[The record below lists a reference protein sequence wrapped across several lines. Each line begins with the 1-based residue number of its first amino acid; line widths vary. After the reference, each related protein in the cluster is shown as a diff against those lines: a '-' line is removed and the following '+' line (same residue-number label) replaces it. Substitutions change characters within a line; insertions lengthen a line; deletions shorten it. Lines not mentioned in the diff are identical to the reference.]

1 MLDYKLELLFS
12 FLKILIPFFA
22 ISFISFFLI
31 RILNIK
37 DFLEKIILFF
47 LFNWFQ
53 IVISIEI
60 LSLFKAVSL
69 ISLII
74 FHGSSLIICLI
85 IVLIKKI
92 DIKIN
97 FKVILKLFF
106 NFFQELELSKILKII
121 IVVWVIV
128 ILGTTFFI
136 GIISPPGNYDSL
148 TYHLA
153 RVGFWQQNGTIN
165 HYTTWAEIQNLNPV
179 NAEVGLL
186 WIILFT
192 GSDNIAF
199 ISQWIA
205 LAVILI
211 AVYKLLRLIN
221 LSRIISLI
229 SVSLFISFDIV
240 LLEATSTQNDL
251 ILVAFVILSVIFL
264 LKSLQIN
271 KPNYKYLL
279 ITGLTLGFM
288 ISLKGSSVLFI
299 PGIAIF
305 IFLINKNNKI
315 KFIKIGYLLLF
326 SILGVFIFASYNF
339 FQNYIDYKNIL
350 SPKDYAGTLS
360 ISNPNL
366 KTFISNISRHFSSFY
381 QYYLID
387 HGTIGNLIIKT
398 VVNLHNKL
406 GLSTDAPQTI
416 LPGVIFYYS
425 PVKLNYD
432 ESFFGPLFFFLVLPS
447 LIYSMFLFLV
457 LRIWKKGKELIQKY
471 KDSLKLFLIG
481 LSFFLCFMF
490 IFRWQPYSGRLL
502 MGFTLFS
509 IAIFAINLEFL
520 KSIKLKYFFNIISLI
535 IIILLITASYFP
547 LFKADYINLSKF
559 DFSAK
564 YDDRRGNFIKDGQ
577 DLVYSTFG
585 DKYKLG
591 LILRGGDTVYYL
603 FGKKFENKLIYIPKG
618 SWDKEKISNIIQ
630 KNNIDGIL
638 INKNSEAFSEQ
649 KITPLYK
656 KLSKKLLFVI
666 DKKNYKDF
674 IIASNGNEFIE
685 SDDSLV
691 IKANNDDPGFEIF
704 FDFNQLKENSLLIG
718 FIFKSDNNGEA
729 QFFFNQ
735 KGKSYNEQDSERMQ
749 VIKGDNNFYVKIDD
763 ISNLESIRL
772 DPINFQADTILKKIE
787 FRSIDSS
794 IRYKASG
801 NYILFY

>member
-12 FLKILIPFFA
+12 FLKILIPLFA

-37 DFLEKIILFF
+37 DFLEKIVLFF

-153 RVGFWQQNGTIN
+153 RAGFWQQNGTIN

-192 GSDNIAF
+192 GSDNVAF
-199 ISQWIA
+199 INQWIA
-205 LAVILI
+205 LIIIFI
-211 AVYKLLRLIN
+211 AIYKLLRLIN
-221 LSRIISLI
+221 ISKIISFI
-229 SVSLFISFDIV
+229 SAMLFISFDIV

-251 ILVAFVILSVIFL
+251 ILVTFVILSVIFL
-264 LKSLQIN
+264 LKSFQNN
-271 KPNYKYLL
+271 KLDYKYLL
-279 ITGLTLGFM
+279 ITGFIIGFLV
-288 ISLKGSSVLFI
+288 SLKGNSYIFI
-299 PGIAIF
+299 PGIALI
-305 IFLINKNNKI
+305 IFLINKNNKN

-326 SILGVFIFASYNF
+326 AITGVLIFASYYF
-339 FQNYIDYKNIL
+339 IQNYIYYGNIL
-350 SPKDYAGTLS
+350 SSKDYISVQG

-398 VVNLHNKL
+398 IVNLHNKL

-416 LPGVIFYYS
+416 FPGAVFYYS

-432 ESFFGPLFFFLVLPS
+432 ESYFGPLFFFLVLPS
-447 LIYSMFLFLV
+447 LIYSMFLFLM
-457 LRIWKKGKELIQKY
+457 LRIWKKGKDLIQKY
-471 KDSLKLFLIG
+471 KDALKLYLIG
-481 LSFFLCFMF
+481 FSFFLCFMF
-490 IFRWQPYSGRLL
+490 IFRWQPFSGRLL
-502 MGFTLFS
+502 MGFALFS

-520 KSIKLKYFFNIISLI
+520 KSVKLKYFFNIISFIL
-535 IIILLITASYFP
+535 IILLVASSYFP

-559 DFSAK
+559 DFSVK
-564 YDDRRGNFIKDGQ
+564 YDDRRINFIKDGQ
-577 DLVYSTFG
+577 DLAYSTFG

-591 LILRGGDTVYYL
+591 LILRGGDAVYLL
-603 FGKKFENKLIYIPKG
+603 FGKRFENKLIYISKE
-618 SWDKEKISNIIQ
+618 SWDEEKISNIIRE
-630 KNNIDGIL
+630 NNIDGIL
-638 INKNSEAFSEQ
+638 INKNSEAFLEQ

-656 KLSKKLLFVI
+656 KLSEKLLFVI
-666 DKKNYKDF
+666 DEKNYKDF
-674 IIASNGNEFIE
+674 IRANNGSEFVE
-685 SDDSLV
+685 LDDLIK

-704 FDFNQLKENSLLIG
+704 FDFNQLKENSLSIG
-718 FIFKSDNNGEA
+718 FIFKSDSNGEA
-729 QFFFNQ
+729 QVFYKW

>member
-1 MLDYKLELLFS
+1 MPDYKLELLFS
-12 FLKILIPFFA
+12 FLKILIPLFA

-37 DFLEKIILFF
+37 GILEKILLIF

-60 LSLFKAVSL
+60 LSIFKTISL
-69 ISLII
+69 IWLII
-74 FHGSSLIICLI
+74 FHGSSFIICLI
-85 IVLIKKI
+85 LILIKKI

-97 FKVILKLFF
+97 FKVIFKLFF

-121 IVVWVIV
+121 IVVWVIF

-136 GIISPPGNYDSL
+136 GIIAPPSNYDSL

-153 RVGFWQQNGTIN
+153 RAGFWQQNATIN
-165 HYTTWAEIQNLNPV
+165 HYTTWAEIQNSNPV

-199 ISQWIA
+199 IIQWIA
-205 LAVILI
+205 LIIIFI
-211 AVYKLLRLIN
+211 AIYKILRLIN
-221 LSRIISLI
+221 ISKIISSI
-229 SVSLFISFDIV
+229 SALLFISFDIV

-251 ILVAFVILSVIFL
+251 IVTTFVILTVIFL
-264 LKSLQIN
+264 FKSLKSDKQDF
-271 KPNYKYLL
+271 KYLL
-279 ITGLTLGFM
+279 ITGLTLGFS
-288 ISLKGSSVLFI
+288 ISLKVNSYLFI
-299 PGIAIF
+299 PGMIIF

-339 FQNYIDYKNIL
+339 IQNYIEYENIF
-350 SPKDYAGTLS
+350 SSKDYLGVLS
-360 ISNPNL
+360 ISNPNF

-387 HGTIGNLIIKT
+387 HGTVGNLIIKT
-398 VVNLHNKL
+398 TVNLHNKL

-416 LPGVIFYYS
+416 LPNVIFYYS

-432 ESFFGPLFFFLVLPS
+432 ESYFGPLFFFLVLPS

-471 KDSLKLFLIG
+471 KDALKLYLIG
-481 LSFFLCFMF
+481 LSFYLCFM
-490 IFRWQPYSGRLL
+490 IILRWQPFSGRLL
-502 MGFTLFS
+502 MGFALFS

-559 DFSAK
+559 DFSVQ
-564 YDDRRGNFIKDGQ
+564 YDNRRINFIKDGQ
-577 DLVYSTFG
+577 DLAYSTFG

-591 LILRGGDTVYYL
+591 LILRGGDAVYYL

-666 DKKNYKDF
+666 DKNNYKDF
-674 IIASNGNEFIE
+674 IIASNGNELIE

-704 FDFNQLKENSLLIG
+704 FDFNQLKENSLSIG

-729 QFFFNQ
+729 QFFFKQ
-735 KGKSYNEQDSERMQ
+735 KGKSYNEQESERIK
-749 VIKGDNNFYVKIDD
+749 VIKGENNFYVKIDD
-763 ISNLESIRL
+763 VYNLESIRL
-772 DPINFQADTILKKIE
+772 DPINFQADTILEKIE